1 MNTTTFSNFSNA
13 AILVGSLGALFLGFG
28 FTPAAEAQVPLVLAL
43 GDSITHGL
51 GDTGVS
57 CFGSSGGYPPRLRSS
72 LQSRGRQVSTRTFGI
87 CGELSSGGVSR
98 INNVLGQNPEADV
111 ILIMEGTNDLSNN
124 NISIESIRFNINTMV
139 DRAEAAGVVPVMAS
153 PIPRAPEGG
162 NNANTAYFRG
172 LLRTDA
178 ENRNVVFADA
188 YGGMIDIFDLYNRFY
203 SDPYHPNSSGYDI
216 LAQVFLSPTE
226 AALDRLVPE
235 VCTVGENTLCLSS
248 ERFRV
253 EVEWQ
258 TGSGSGQA
266 TAVPSSSDTGFFW
279 FFNSDNLELVVKVLD
294 GRDINGHF
302 WVFYGALSDVQ
313 YEITVTDTQTRRQKV
328 FTNPQGQQASVG
340 DTLAFRD

>member
-1 MNTTTFSNFSNA
+1 MNESALSPTPRLTT
-13 AILVGSLGALFLGFG
+13 LVVLCLTLTALFAFSAGV
-28 FTPAAEAQVPLVLAL
+28 EAQTPLVVAF

-51 GDTGVS
+51 GDGNVS
-57 CFGSSGGYPPRLRSS
+57 CSGAPGGYPPRLRSRLS
-72 LQSRGRQVSTRTFGI
+72 NKGIQISTRTSGI
-87 CGELSSGGVSR
+87 CGELTSTGVSR
-98 INNVLGQNPEADV
+98 INNVLNQNPDADV

-124 NISIESIRFNINTMV
+124 NISIESIRFNINTMA
-139 DRAEAAGVVPVMAS
+139 DRAEAAGVIPVIS
-153 PIPRAPEGG
+153 SVIPRAPEAG
-162 NNANTAYFRG
+162 NNANTAFFRS
-172 LLRTDA
+172 LIRSDA
-178 ENRNVVFADA
+178 EDRNLVFADP

-203 SDPYHPNSSGYDI
+203 SDPYHPNSGGYDI
-216 LAQVFLSPTE
+216 LSQIFVNPTE
-226 AALDRLVPE
+226 AALERLVPD

-258 TGSGSGQA
+258 TDTDSGQA
-266 TAVPSSSDTGFFW
+266 TAVPSSADTGFFW

-294 GRDINGHF
+294 GRAINGHF

-340 DTLAFRD
+340 DTLAFKD